1 MNEKITDISS
11 GGIDWENINL
21 KRPFERSLNLITP
34 LTFETL
40 LLEVGCN
47 IPEITKGAIIMQFKE
62 DVSNRVEEAW
72 EIFGANLDAIFD
84 EAVKTRKD

>member
-21 KRPFERSLNLITP
+21 KSPFERSLNLITP

-72 EIFGANLDAIFD
+72 EIFGANLDAIFA
-84 EAVKTRKD
+84 EAKKQRKD

>member
-1 MNEKITDISS
+1 MSEKITDIST
-11 GGIDWENINL
+11 GGIDWENIDL
-21 KRPFERSLNLITP
+21 KSPFERSLNLVTP

-40 LLEVGCN
+40 LLEIDCN

-62 DVSNRVEEAW
+62 DISNRVEEAW

-84 EAVKTRKD
+84 EATKNRKD